1 MASSSGAASIM
12 NKTDSQTTL
21 RMARALSL
29 SSNPTAGVKKASI
42 CLQTKFQLVREEGIR
57 ERERE
62 REEKRGRERERKVLS
77 ERRERGTRCL
87 LVHVTF
93 FLQDFLM
100 DMLRKTDQWFVR
112 CILPEYPSHLPG
124 SISPS
129 SSSDSKLDQ
138 APRHGHM
145 DVPLVRAQLRR
156 ADIVP
161 GARIY
166 KQGQRWSRSI
176 YVGIGYVLCTIT
188 PSKSLTQVF

>member
-1 MASSSGAASIM
+1 
-12 NKTDSQTTL
+12 
-21 RMARALSL
+21 
-29 SSNPTAGVKKASI
+29 
-42 CLQTKFQLVREEGIR
+42 
-57 ERERE
+57 
-62 REEKRGRERERKVLS
+62 
-77 ERRERGTRCL
+77 
-87 LVHVTF
+87 
-93 FLQDFLM
+93 M

-166 KQGQRWSRSI
+166 KQGQRAPLCGHAPWYSSATSYTVHV
-176 YVGIGYVLCTIT
+176 YVGISYMYVLCTLIPAT
-188 PSKSLTQVF
+188 KLTQVLAQQDCVCVFVCVCSPKYPGRLTN